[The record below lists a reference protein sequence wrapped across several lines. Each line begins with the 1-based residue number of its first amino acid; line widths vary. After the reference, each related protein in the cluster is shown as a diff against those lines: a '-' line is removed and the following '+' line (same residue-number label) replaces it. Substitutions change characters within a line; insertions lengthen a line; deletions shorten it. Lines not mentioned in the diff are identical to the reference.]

1 MHDGLHTIC
10 GASETQS
17 HATLHG
23 HTGMLPS
30 THTHAH
36 IPTRTGPSRHTIG
49 YLTISVEAAREHP
62 LKCDPQ
68 PLQEQPLALIG

>member
-1 MHDGLHTIC
+1 MHDGLYTIC

-17 HATLHG
+17 HATLHK

-30 THTHAH
+30 PHTHTQ
-36 IPTRTGPSRHTIG
+36 TGPSRHTIG

-68 PLQEQPLALIG
+68 PFQELPLTLIG